1 MKKTKKWVVENNYRK
16 LIMDILSKNGKTE
29 EEIREEFKITLFPRV
44 SSYKPETILR
54 ISSQTLKNHLRL
66 LEREGLI
73 KKGEDERYY
82 IAEIG

>member
-54 ISSQTLKNHLRL
+54 ISS
-66 LEREGLI
+66 
-73 KKGEDERYY
+73 
-82 IAEIG
+82 